1 MRINSAT
8 VESPHDE
15 PAGAFVVETGDTAD
29 PKATSLNIS
38 DTTIVVI
45 EKRSLVR
52 ECLAACIASQSG
64 NRVVSFPNVEAYLVA
79 LGVTPAS
86 LVLLCQSTNSGS
98 AAEVQDL
105 DRLTRLVP
113 QLPVVVLS
121 DAEDLQQIRA
131 AIDSGAR
138 GYIPTSLKLAVAVE
152 ALRLVRA
159 GGVFVPASSLIT
171 ASHHQGGC
179 PRLMEQPPTFTPRQA
194 AVVEAIARGKANK
207 LIAREL
213 DMCESTVKVHVR
225 RIMKKLGA
233 RNRTEVALIANGLPN
248 SRQKGAADTE

>member
-105 DRLTRLVP
+105 DRLTRLMP

-131 AIDSGAR
+131 AIELRRAWLYSDQSQIGGGRGGTSPCASRGSLRASEQPDYCFPSPRWLPTIDGAAA
-138 GYIPTSLKLAVAVE
+138 YVY
-152 ALRLVRA
+152 
-159 GGVFVPASSLIT
+159 PAS
-171 ASHHQGGC
+171 G
-179 PRLMEQPPTFTPRQA
+179 RRR
-194 AVVEAIARGKANK
+194 RG
-207 LIAREL
+207 
-213 DMCESTVKVHVR
+213 
-225 RIMKKLGA
+225 
-233 RNRTEVALIANGLPN
+233 NR
-248 SRQKGAADTE
+248 SRQGQQVDRARTGYV